1 MTPRPRIRRVVAVA
15 MVLATAFASACQ
27 MTHDWHG
34 SPVDPPA
41 PAPAL
46 ALTAGGG
53 RAFDLAQ
60 ERGKVVLVFFGYTHC
75 PDVCPTTLADWSK
88 ARRLLGADTANV
100 RWVFVSVDP
109 ERDPP
114 DTAAA
119 YARRFDPAFVG
130 LSGTPA
136 QLEAVRAAWGVA
148 AVPDTPET
156 DPHAAHGAGQAAPM
170 TMVSHTPRTFVV
182 DGEGRL
188 RLLFDPQSRPEGIA
202 ADVRALL

>member
-1 MTPRPRIRRVVAVA
+1 MRPNLSRRARLTGGTLLLA
-15 MVLATAFASACQ
+15 FATACGLN
-27 MTHDWHG
+27 HDWHG
-34 SPVDPPA
+34 SPLDPPA

-46 ALTAGGG
+46 ALAAGGG

-60 ERGKVVLVFFGYTHC
+60 ERGNVVLVFFGYTRC

-88 ARRLLGADTANV
+88 VKRLLGADSARV

-114 DTAAA
+114 DSAAA

-130 LSGTPA
+130 LGGTPA

-148 AVPDTPET
+148 AVPETPQA
-156 DPHAAHGAGQAAPM
+156 DPHAAHGSAPT

-182 DGEGRL
+182 DPDGRL
-188 RLLFDPQSRPEGIA
+188 RLLFDPASRPEGIA
-202 ADVRALL
+202 ADVKALL

>member
-1 MTPRPRIRRVVAVA
+1 MHHSLSRLARHVAGALALALTP
-15 MVLATAFASACQ
+15 ACGLN
-27 MTHDWHG
+27 HDWHG

-46 ALTAGGG
+46 ALASGGG

-88 ARRLLGADTANV
+88 AKRLLGADSSRV

-114 DTAAA
+114 DSAAA

-130 LSGTPA
+130 LGGTPA

-148 AVPDTPET
+148 AVPETPQA
-156 DPHAAHGAGQAAPM
+156 DPHAAHGAAPM
-170 TMVSHTPRTFVV
+170 TMVSHTPRTFVI
-182 DGEGRL
+182 DPEGRL
-188 RLLFDPQSRPEGIA
+188 RLLFDPTSRPEGIA
-202 ADVRALL
+202 GDVKALM